1 MLWTLKLEPPSEA
14 SGRLLKPR
22 MLGASP
28 RVFGSVGLGWGLV
41 TRISNKFQGDADGLG
56 INRLDQPF
64 SSTCWSLLALA
75 AKMLG

>member
-1 MLWTLKLEPPSEA
+1 MLWTLKLEPASEA

-41 TRISNKFQGDADGLG
+41 TRISNKF
-56 INRLDQPF
+56 
-64 SSTCWSLLALA
+64 
-75 AKMLG
+75 